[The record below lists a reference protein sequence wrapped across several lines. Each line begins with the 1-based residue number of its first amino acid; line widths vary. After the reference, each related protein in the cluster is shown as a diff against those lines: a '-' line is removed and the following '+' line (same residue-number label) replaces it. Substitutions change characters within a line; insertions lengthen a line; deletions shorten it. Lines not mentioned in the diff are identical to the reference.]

1 MNPNLAKLQ
10 LYPFERLRL
19 LFKDVTPDARYT
31 AIDLGVGGVMEPLQA
46 NPTIIED
53 YCFIG
58 ARSKIVEEN
67 SLVSMRMFIGQSTK
81 IYNRETGEVI
91 YGRVPA
97 GSVVVSG
104 NPPSADG
111 KYNLYCADIVK
122 RVDARTREKT
132 ASTNCSA
139 ANDRIARA
147 QRRVGPLRPTGLSR
161 GPLKGERLCLQ

>member
-1 MNPNLAKLQ
+1 MNPDLAKLRP
-10 LYPFERLRL
+10 YPFERLRL
-19 LFKDVTPDARYT
+19 LFKDITPDARHT
-31 AIDLGVGGVMEPLQA
+31 AINLDIGGVLKPLQA

-58 ARSKIVEEN
+58 ARSEIVEEN
-67 SLVSMRMFIGQSTK
+67 SLVSMRMFIGQRTK

-104 NPPSADG
+104 NLPSTDG
-111 KYNLYCADIVK
+111 KYSLYCAVIVK

-139 ANDRIARA
+139 ANDGIARA
-147 QRRVGPLRPTGLSR
+147 QRRVGPLRPTRRSR

>member
-1 MNPNLAKLQ
+1 MNPDLAKLRP
-10 LYPFERLRL
+10 YPFERLRL
-19 LFKDVTPDARYT
+19 LFKGITPDARHT
-31 AIDLGVGGVMEPLQA
+31 AINLDIGGVLKPLQA

-58 ARSKIVEEN
+58 ARSEIVEEN
-67 SLVSMRMFIGQSTK
+67 SLVSMRMFIGQRTK

-91 YGRVPA
+91 YGWVPA

-104 NPPSADG
+104 NLPSTDG
-111 KYNLYCADIVK
+111 KYSLYCAVIVK

-139 ANDRIARA
+139 ANDGIARA
-147 QRRVGPLRPTGLSR
+147 QRRVGPLRPTGRSR

>member
-1 MNPNLAKLQ
+1 VNPDLAKLRP
-10 LYPFERLRL
+10 YPFERLRL
-19 LFKDVTPDARYT
+19 LFKDITPDACHT
-31 AIDLGVGGVMEPLQA
+31 AINLDIGGVLKPLQA

-58 ARSKIVEEN
+58 ARSEIVEEN
-67 SLVSMRMFIGQSTK
+67 SLVSMRMFIGQRTK

-104 NPPSADG
+104 NLPSTDG
-111 KYNLYCADIVK
+111 KYSLYCAVIVK

-139 ANDRIARA
+139 ANDGIARA
-147 QRRVGPLRPTGLSR
+147 QRRVGPLRPTGRSR

>member
-1 MNPNLAKLQ
+1 VNPDLAKLRP
-10 LYPFERLRL
+10 YPFERLRL
-19 LFKDVTPDARYT
+19 LFKDITPDARHT
-31 AIDLGVGGVMEPLQA
+31 AINLDIGGVLKPLQA

-58 ARSKIVEEN
+58 ARSEIVEEN
-67 SLVSMRMFIGQSTK
+67 SLVSMRMFIGQRTK

-104 NPPSADG
+104 NLPSTDG
-111 KYNLYCADIVK
+111 KYSLYCAVIVK

-139 ANDRIARA
+139 ANDGIARA
-147 QRRVGPLRPTGLSR
+147 QRRVGPLRPTGRSR

>member
-1 MNPNLAKLQ
+1 MNPDLAKLRP
-10 LYPFERLRL
+10 YPFERLRL
-19 LFKDVTPDARYT
+19 LFKDITPDARHT
-31 AIDLGVGGVMEPLQA
+31 AINLDIGGVLKPLQA

-58 ARSKIVEEN
+58 ARSEIVEEN
-67 SLVSMRMFIGQSTK
+67 SLVSMRMFIGQRTK

-104 NPPSADG
+104 NLPSTDG
-111 KYNLYCADIVK
+111 KYSLYCAVIVK

-132 ASTNCSA
+132 ASTNCSV
-139 ANDRIARA
+139 ANDGIARA
-147 QRRVGPLRPTGLSR
+147 QRRVGPLRPTGRSR